1 LRQTTNRKA
10 PKKMKKYLES
20 IILIRRVGLLIS
32 ALVPLVVAAMGI
44 ADVKATGYP
53 DTLRGDTASPFTA
66 LTSSYDSMS
75 GNAFLR
81 GNEATGYPD
90 NFLGDAIN
98 FRAASPFI
106 VMTSWNETFSGNS
119 FIGGDLPTTYQDTL
133 PGGAINFGAASPFT
147 VLTSSNDTISQSSN
161 IGGNVGIQSGT
172 FTLDRRSNVNGNLIY
187 KNGVTR
193 NISGNVTGTTSR
205 NDALID
211 SALSDAQMLSD
222 AAFAESVTPRYATLT
237 SVNLSNNNLTITG
250 GANEKVVLRLTDFVL
265 SQATF
270 TLSGTATTAFLINV
284 TRNFSLNN
292 ANVSLV
298 NVPVSHVLFNIRGTG
313 TVTLTNAS
321 MSGNLLALNRTV
333 SLNHVNVTGKVIANQ
348 VTISNSNVVSPTT
361 NP

>member
-1 LRQTTNRKA
+1 
-10 PKKMKKYLES
+10 MKKYLES
-20 IILIRRVGLLIS
+20 IIVIRRIGLLTFS
-32 ALVPLVVAAMGI
+32 VLPLVMLAMGI
-44 ADVKATGYP
+44 ADVKATTGYSG
-53 DTLRGDTASPFTA
+53 TLPGDVTNFAAASPFTV
-66 LTSSYDSMS
+66 LTSSYDTMS
-75 GNAFLR
+75 GDSFVRA
-81 GNEATGYPD
+81 NEGTGYTGMLP
-90 NFLGDAIN
+90 GGTIN
-98 FRAASPFI
+98 FAAASPFTVLFPSDDTI
-106 VMTSWNETFSGNS
+106 SEDSLVGR
-119 FIGGDLPTTYQDTL
+119 DVPTTYPDTL

-147 VLTSSNDTISQSSN
+147 VLTSSNDSISQSN

-172 FTLDRRSNVNGNLIY
+172 FSLDRKSNVNGNLVY

-292 ANVSLV
+292 ANISLV

-313 TVTLTNAS
+313 TVTLTNS
-321 MSGNLLALNRTV
+321 NMSGNLLALNRTV
-333 SLNHVNVTGKVIANQ
+333 AISHVNFTGKVIANQ
-348 VTISNSNVVSPTT
+348 VTISQSNVVSPTT